1 MTYMWQIGHGSKEYR
16 FQTDE
21 KEIHQKMKRRA
32 KFILVGESLNNNLWI
47 YQVEISRP
55 DIARKILKVLSGSKV
70 NFDSKDDIFYSEGIS
85 SSLGNSAA

>member
-1 MTYMWQIGHGSKEYR
+1 MIYMWQMGRGSKEYR

-21 KEIHQKMKRRA
+21 KEIYQKMKRRA
-32 KFILVGESLNNNLWI
+32 KFILVGEGVNTNLWI

-55 DIARKILKVLSGSKV
+55 DIARKILKALSGFKV

-85 SSLGNSAA
+85 SSSENCAA